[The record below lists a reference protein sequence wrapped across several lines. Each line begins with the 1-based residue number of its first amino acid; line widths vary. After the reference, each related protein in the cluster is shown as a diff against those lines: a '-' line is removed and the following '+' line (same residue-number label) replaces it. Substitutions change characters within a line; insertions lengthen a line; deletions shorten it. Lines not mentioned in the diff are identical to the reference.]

1 MSKKIQKLT
10 VKVAEMLDDYFA
22 REELGEELDED
33 FINTM
38 DDEFGDKK
46 GYEAS
51 IKKITKLIK
60 LKEDKPEQ
68 FYMLILQYPDGEKV
82 EMKEEESE
90 EESEEEESEEE
101 ESEEEDE
108 DLKKN
113 MEAIAELKR
122 KQKFIDQ
129 REYYL
134 LNDKAIQ
141 IMENFGLLN
150 QSEMDDMDGTEFI
163 GEDTEEERYV
173 QKLVEEI
180 NDTPL
185 KSILIT
191 YDKSQ
196 YFNLEEVEQFKK
208 YITEKRKQKD
218 LYNFNEARQQLQ
230 KTIDEAKEKDNR
242 GILDTMRTFELPDGG
257 RIMVDNLPNMFDDA
271 TP

>member
-10 VKVAEMLDDYFA
+10 KRSAEMLDDFFS
-22 REELGEELDED
+22 REEVSEELDDD
-33 FINTM
+33 FILAM
-38 DDEFGDKK
+38 DDEYGDKK
-46 GYEAS
+46 GYGPA
-51 IKKITKLIK
+51 IKTLTKLIK

-68 FYMLILQYPDGEKV
+68 FYMLILQYPDGQKV
-82 EMKEEESE
+82 EMK
-90 EESEEEESEEE
+90 EESEEE

-108 DLKKN
+108 DIKKN
-113 MEAIAELKR
+113 MEAIADLKR

-129 REYYL
+129 RQYYL

-141 IMENFGLLN
+141 IMENFGLFN

-163 GEDTEEERYV
+163 GEDTEEEKYV
-173 QKLVEEI
+173 QKLVDEI

-242 GILDTMRTFELPDGG
+242 GILDTMRSVVELPDGG
-257 RIMVDNLPNMFDDA
+257 SIRVDNLPNMFDDA
-271 TP
+271 RLELQKIITQ